1 MKWIL
6 LLSTGLWAADGT
18 ELLRKV
24 EEKLRQAGRLHLASV
39 SEREFVGENNRSW
52 ARSREVLARDG
63 EGRLRYEV
71 RDTSGSFVVVTDG
84 AMLWRAVP
92 DTREFTREAVTGDPL
107 ATKGGG
113 PLGEMALRRAKLG
126 FDYVGKRLLDRLQRA
141 EITGRERVEV
151 EGRTVECAVVRA
163 DYTPQERAV
172 GVESWVKTYWI
183 EESRLVVWKEEAVVR
198 GRQFPDRPYEET
210 MSRHFTRYMAAT
222 VDEPVDAAL
231 FRYVAPQSFREVDR
245 LERAFPRPAKQMVG
259 KAAPDVKLP
268 VLGGATLGL
277 DALRGKVVILDF
289 WATWCE
295 PCRRQMPSIAKL
307 HRELAGQDAVVLGV
321 NDDESPEKARAYIAE
336 QKLDWTH
343 LYDGP
348 AGQAR
353 KAFEVTA
360 IPTIIVLDREGKIAA
375 YETGLAESS
384 EKTLRETLRRL
395 GMRLLP

>member
-6 LLSTGLWAADGT
+6 LLSAGLWAAGGT

-24 EEKLRQAGRLHLASV
+24 EEKLRQAGRLHLVSV
-39 SEREFVGENNRSW
+39 SEREFISENQRSW
-52 ARSREVLARDG
+52 SRSREVLARDG

-71 RDTSGSFVVVTDG
+71 QDTSGAFVVVTDG
-84 AMLWRAVP
+84 ATLWRAVP

-113 PLGEMALRRAKLG
+113 PLGEMALRRAKLS
-126 FDYVGKRLLDRLQRA
+126 FDYMGRRLLDRLRRA

-151 EGRTVECAVVRA
+151 DGRAVECIVVRA

-172 GVESWVKTYWI
+172 GVDSWVKTYWI
-183 EESRLVVWKEEAVVR
+183 EESRLVVWKEEAVTR
-198 GRQFPDRPYEET
+198 GRQFPDRPHEET
-210 MSRHFTRYMAAT
+210 MSRQITRYTVAA
-222 VDEPVDAAL
+222 VEEPTDAGL
-231 FRYVAPQSFREVDR
+231 FRYVAPESFREVDR
-245 LERAFPRPAKQMVG
+245 LERAFPRPAKQLVG
-259 KAAPDVKLP
+259 TAAPDVTLP
-268 VLGGATLGL
+268 VLGGGAMSLAGL
-277 DALRGKVVILDF
+277 QGKVVVLDF

-295 PCRRQMPSIAKL
+295 PCRGQMPSIAKL
-307 HRELAGQDAVVLGV
+307 HRELAGQAAVVIGI
-321 NDDESPEKARAYIAE
+321 NDDETPERARAYIEE

-348 AGQAR
+348 AGAAR

-360 IPTIIVLDREGKIAA
+360 IPTVIVLDREGKIAA

-384 EKTLRETLRRL
+384 EKTLREALRRL